1 MNLPGDSRGL
11 TLHGALDPTEPAQQ
25 GRQTQVQLL
34 REEPSLLSYPVPLP
48 RARGRPRE
56 HGDYRMC

>member
-34 REEPSLLSYPVPLP
+34 GEEPSLLSYPVPLP
-48 RARGRPRE
+48 RARGRP
-56 HGDYRMC
+56 